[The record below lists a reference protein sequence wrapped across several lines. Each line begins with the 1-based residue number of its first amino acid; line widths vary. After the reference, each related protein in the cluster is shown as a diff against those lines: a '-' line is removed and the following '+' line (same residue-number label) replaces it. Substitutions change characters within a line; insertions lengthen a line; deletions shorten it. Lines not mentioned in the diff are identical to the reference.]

1 MTFSTKND
9 GQASERHSR
18 MLGRQSRQDAT
29 YIGGEVPKNDGTTV
43 CKLHVERVPVDA
55 FWSVTIYDAAGY
67 FERTPTKP
75 IRPTTDPDGA
85 ITIQFRDCDGR
96 IPNCLPTMRGNY
108 TVRAHRT
115 Q

>member
-1 MTFSTKND
+1 M
-9 GQASERHSR
+9 
-18 MLGRQSRQDAT
+18 
-29 YIGGEVPKNDGTTV
+29 PKNDGTTV

-67 FERTPTKP
+67 FEKNPYNAYPPNNITAKK
-75 IRPTTDPDGA
+75 DPDGA

-96 IPNCLPTMRGNY
+96 IPNCLPTMRGWNY